1 MNNIIMKFNQ
11 ISQVWVIGIVLIYG
25 LLMSEYF
32 SILSSKIIAIQ
43 AAQIM
48 NSSIYTYLMS
58 FSFIMILLSA
68 FVIWLISSFLFHLFA
83 ILLGGESAFKGF
95 LKYTGTMYIISA
107 LGFLIAIFLIGNIKI
122 PSVHTT
128 EFLQSSK
135 IILLNNW
142 IINTCSIIYYI
153 LLIPIIINLYKINWL
168 KALGAIVIPIGSIYL
183 LGQFFAEYVL

>member
-1 MNNIIMKFNQ
+1 
-11 ISQVWVIGIVLIYG
+11 
-25 LLMSEYF
+25 
-32 SILSSKIIAIQ
+32 
-43 AAQIM
+43 
-48 NSSIYTYLMS
+48 
-58 FSFIMILLSA
+58 
-68 FVIWLISSFLFHLFA
+68 
-83 ILLGGESAFKGF
+83 LLGGESAFKGF